1 MSHFVTRQCIGVFFQ
16 VCSHLWE
23 IQKWSIM
30 NPVAIYVLF
39 RCLWSSFENSNQEK
53 KQPFQFQ
60 VLKRASVMGSV
71 TVEWYQFNYFCVWF
85 FVSSISIPRRLT
97 WSLNWVMIVFSLK
110 MFFFYRL
117 HTFFSGFVGGWLV
130 NSQIRIQSYY
140 SSLGHGSIIVQS
152 LVVFCVWPNGVR
164 R

>member
-1 MSHFVTRQCIGVFFQ
+1 MKLELSDDC
-16 VCSHLWE
+16 
-23 IQKWSIM
+23 
-30 NPVAIYVLF
+30 VL
-39 RCLWSSFENSNQEK
+39 LED
-53 KQPFQFQ
+53 
-60 VLKRASVMGSV
+60 V
-71 TVEWYQFNYFCVWF
+71 
-85 FVSSISIPRRLT
+85 
-97 WSLNWVMIVFSLK
+97 
-110 MFFFYRL
+110 FFYRL